1 MRIAIFHLLLVLP
14 SLLAAAGQRQ
24 PAGALPE
31 RFEHKEHGYIVR
43 YPSNYEVMDGA
54 DAQTKV
60 FSSPAEDEL
69 DVFRENLAVM
79 VRSYDREV
87 PLEEARTALKKEMEA
102 KAATLTEES
111 DKVKLGGL
119 AAHRCTWSLK
129 LGGFD
134 LVLVQL
140 VTTVRDRV
148 YVVTFTFEAGHEAR
162 HQPVARAMVDAFEIT
177 YK

>member
-1 MRIAIFHLLLVLP
+1 MRIAILALLLVLP
-14 SLLAAAGQRQ
+14 SLLAATGQRQ
-24 PAGALPE
+24 PVAALPE
-31 RFEHKEHGYIVR
+31 RFEHKNQGYVVR
-43 YPSNYEVMDGA
+43 YPADYELMDGA
-54 DAQTKV
+54 DAQTRI

-79 VRSYDREV
+79 VRGYDREV
-87 PLEEARTALKKEMEA
+87 PLEEARMALKKEMEA
-102 KAATLTEES
+102 KSATLIEES

-119 AAHRCTWSLK
+119 AAHRCTWSMK

-148 YVVTFTFEAGHEAR
+148 YVVTFTFESGREAR